1 MDKELVDKCLRK
13 VPIEIRIPIK
23 KLKNDQ
29 IWAVYIALMNKNPK
43 FYSQLE
49 EQFKANPN
57 ELSRALKALVDGGLI
72 DRKAERFRDV
82 GNAKKIFY
90 SPTPLGIK
98 FYDTLFDIIV
108 PTGLILQ
115 DQKLQKSVVNDW
127 SSSGG
132 KGQPPVD
139 FASRSQQN
147 PGICTYSGSNR
158 TTNRYESKV
167 REE

>member
-1 MDKELVDKCLRK
+1 MDKEIVDNWLRK

-72 DRKAERFRDV
+72 DRKIEIFRDI
-82 GNAKKIFY
+82 GNPKKIFY

-98 FYDTLFDIIV
+98 FYDTLFDVIV
-108 PTGLILQ
+108 PAELIQ
-115 DQKLQKSVVNDW
+115 KDQRQKQKAIVNDW
-127 SSSGG
+127 VLSGG
-132 KGQPPVD
+132 KGLPDID
-139 FASRSQQN
+139 FVALEKQN
-147 PGICTYSGSNR
+147 PTRTYSR
-158 TTNRYESKV
+158 QTARYKPEVTNK
-167 REE
+167 